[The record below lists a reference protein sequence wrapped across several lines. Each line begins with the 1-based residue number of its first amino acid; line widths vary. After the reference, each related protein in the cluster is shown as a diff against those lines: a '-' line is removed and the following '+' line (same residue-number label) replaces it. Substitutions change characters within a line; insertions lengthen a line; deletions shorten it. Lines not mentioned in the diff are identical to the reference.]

1 MVRRHEPDREILIHR
16 QRRMMMTDHAE
27 AAKQLFYQ
35 GYNCAQSVFCA
46 FTDVTGYDLDTS
58 ARMASSF
65 GGGLGRLRETC
76 GVVSAAA
83 LVLGIVKGYD
93 DPSDYDAKKRHYA
106 LVREFAERFRAECGS
121 INCRELLT
129 MAGLQPVSGGE
140 PEERS
145 EEFYRKRPCPK
156 LVCEAARIL
165 DEFLSE
171 Q

>member
-1 MVRRHEPDREILIHR
+1 
-16 QRRMMMTDHAE
+16 MTNHAE
-27 AAKQLFYQ
+27 IAKQLFFK

-46 FTDVTGYDLDTS
+46 FADVTGYDIDTS

-93 DPSDYDAKKRHYA
+93 DPADYDAKKRHYE
-106 LVREFAERFRAECGS
+106 LVREFADRFKRNNTS
-121 INCRELLT
+121 IICRELLAL
-129 MAGLQPVSGGE
+129 AGLNPESGGE
-140 PEERS
+140 PEQRS
-145 EEFYRKRPCPK
+145 EAFYQKRPCPH
-156 LVCEAARIL
+156 LVYEAALIL
-165 DEFLSE
+165 DQMLQSGRTAENA

>member
-1 MVRRHEPDREILIHR
+1 MKRN
-16 QRRMMMTDHAE
+16 HAE
-27 AAKQLFYQ
+27 IAKQLFFK

-46 FTDVTGYDLDTS
+46 FIDVTGFDIESS
-58 ARMASSF
+58 ARMSSSF

-106 LVREFAERFRAECGS
+106 LVREFAERFKQIDTS

-129 MAGLQPVSGGE
+129 LAGLDLESGGE
-140 PEERS
+140 PEQRS
-145 EEFYRKRPCPK
+145 KEFYQKRPCPR
-156 LVCEAARIL
+156 LVYDAARIL
-165 DEFLSE
+165 DEMLQSSLTEENDAFSM
-171 Q
+171 